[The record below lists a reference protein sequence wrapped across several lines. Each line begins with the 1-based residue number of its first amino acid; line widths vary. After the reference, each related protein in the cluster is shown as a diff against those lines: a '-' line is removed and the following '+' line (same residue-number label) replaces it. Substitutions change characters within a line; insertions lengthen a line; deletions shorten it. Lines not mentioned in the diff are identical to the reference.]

1 MTAHTGQTPAGHKP
15 SRVGIFRRLP
25 QAHRAVELLL
35 ETGMAR
41 EDITI
46 IHPSSQPD
54 VHPEVEDT
62 APIAEDTP
70 AAAAG
75 GSVLGALLGGA
86 AALVGITA
94 TGGVGLVVIGG
105 FLGAAAAG
113 AVAGGFM
120 GAMAARGVKPDVADF
135 YDQALRKGSILV
147 AVEHEDPSVLDRA
160 ESVFHEA
167 GVETV
172 EVH

>member
-1 MTAHTGQTPAGHKP
+1 MTHHAHNP
-15 SRVGIFRRLP
+15 SRVGVFRRLP

-35 ETGMAR
+35 EAGIAR
-41 EDITI
+41 EAITV

-54 VHPEVEDT
+54 VHSEVHDT
-62 APIAEDTP
+62 APISEDTP
-70 AAAAG
+70 AVAAG

-94 TGGVGLVVIGG
+94 TGGVGLLVIGG

-147 AVEHEDPSVLDRA
+147 AVEHEDPAMLDRA
-160 ESVFHEA
+160 EAIFHEA

-172 EVH
+172 PVP